1 MQLYAIRFYT
11 LILVICDAN
20 HHCGEII
27 TFDAAQHITDANL
40 FSAYTITYNLL
51 YQYVICMS
59 IKHIYFIG
67 IISEECYT
75 HHAYKKQANL
85 TALTTTRFVL

>member
-67 IISEECYT
+67 IINRECYKYY
-75 HHAYKKQANL
+75 AYQEITNSIASNNTL
-85 TALTTTRFVL
+85 

>member
-11 LILVICDAN
+11 LILVICDAD
-20 HHCGEII
+20 HHFGEII
-27 TFDAAQHITDANL
+27 TFDTTQHITDSNL

-67 IISEECYT
+67 IINKENYRTNIYT
-75 HHAYKKQANL
+75 AKEL
-85 TALTTTRFVL
+85 TSYIT